1 MFGNNLYRHALKMG
15 RLISA
20 LLALLLASASL
31 SAQQQW
37 LDYRTDGIPRTPDGK
52 PNLSAPTPR
61 TPDGKPD
68 LSGVWAVQG
77 SNYVKGTGGEGT
89 NEIGGQAANGQSA
102 NNYAGNV
109 DLFERRSLF
118 LNLGWAVQGGIPYK
132 PGVQEHARALADP
145 STGKTEEPH
154 SVCLPDGFM
163 VEHTWDAQLRKIVQ
177 TPKLLVLLMEYNSMY
192 RQIPLDGRPLPVDP
206 DPAWSG
212 YSTGH
217 WEGDT
222 LVVQSSGFKDGQ
234 WLDTAADP
242 FGETTKVTERFRRP
256 DFGHLQ
262 IDVTI
267 DDPTF
272 YTKPWNVKVNEVYA
286 ADTDL
291 LEFICLE
298 NEKDIQ
304 HMKAGA
310 NKGK

>member
-1 MFGNNLYRHALKMG
+1 MFGNNFYSHALKLG
-15 RLISA
+15 RAISV
-20 LLALLLASASL
+20 LLVVLWASASL
-31 SAQQQW
+31 SAQW
-37 LDYRTDGIPRTPDGK
+37 LDYPSQGIPRTPDGK
-52 PNLSAPTPR
+52 PNLSAPTPK

-77 SNYVKGTGGEGT
+77 SNYVKGA
-89 NEIGGQAANGQSA
+89 GGQDTPGVNGTTIDQA
-102 NNYAGNV
+102 
-109 DLFERRSLF
+109 DLDARKSLF

-132 PGVQEHARALADP
+132 PGVKEHAQALSDP
-145 STGKTEEPH
+145 STGKIQEPH
-154 SVCLPDGFM
+154 SLCLPDGFM

-177 TPKLLVLLMEYNSMY
+177 TPKLLVLLVEYNSMY
-192 RQIPLDGRPLPVDP
+192 RQIFLDGRPLPVDP
-206 DPAWSG
+206 NPAWNG

-217 WEGDT
+217 WEGET

-242 FGETTKVTERFRRP
+242 LTDAAKITERFRRP

-267 DDPTF
+267 DDPKA
-272 YTKPWNVKVNEVYA
+272 YTKPWNVRISQVYA

-298 NEKDIQ
+298 NEKDIK
-304 HMKAGA
+304 HMEAGA
-310 NKGK
+310 KKSEGASK

>member
-1 MFGNNLYRHALKMG
+1 MFGNKLYPHALRMG
-15 RLISA
+15 RAISA
-20 LLALLLASASL
+20 LVVLLWASSSL
-31 SAQQQW
+31 SAQW
-37 LDYRTDGIPRTPDGK
+37 VDYRTDGIPRTPDGK

-68 LSGVWAVQG
+68 LSGVWAVVG
-77 SNYVKGTGGEGT
+77 NNYVKASTGQQDT
-89 NEIGGQAANGQSA
+89 NNDGRD
-102 NNYAGNV
+102 V
-109 DLFERRSLF
+109 DLFARRDQF
-118 LNLGWAVQGGIPYK
+118 LNLGPSVQGGIPYK
-132 PGVQEHARALADP
+132 PGVREAARALADP
-145 STGKTEEPH
+145 SSGKIGEPH
-154 SVCLPDGFM
+154 TMCLPDGFM
-163 VEHTWDAQLRKIVQ
+163 VEHTWGNQLRKIVQ
-177 TPKLLVLLMEYNSMY
+177 TPKLLLLLVEYNSMY
-192 RQIPLDGRPLPVDP
+192 RQIFLDGRPLPADP
-206 DPAWSG
+206 NPAWSG

-267 DDPTF
+267 DDPKF
-272 YTKPWNVKVNEVYA
+272 YTKPWSVRVNEVYA

-310 NKGK
+310 AKGK

>member
-1 MFGNNLYRHALKMG
+1 MFGNNQYPQALKMA

-20 LLALLLASASL
+20 LLVLLLGSTSL
-31 SAQQQW
+31 SAQF

-77 SNYVKGTGGEGT
+77 SSYVKGTEAGRPGEVGGTAAKGAP
-89 NEIGGQAANGQSA
+89 AANG
-102 NNYAGNV
+102 
-109 DLFERRSLF
+109 DLFARRSLF
-118 LNLGWAVQGGIPYK
+118 LNLGWAVDGGIPYK
-132 PGVQEHARALADP
+132 PGVREAARALADP
-145 STGKTEEPH
+145 STGKTTEPH
-154 SVCLPDGFM
+154 SACLPDGFM
-163 VEHTWDAQLRKIVQ
+163 TGHTWDEQLRKIVQ
-177 TPKLLVLLMEYNSMY
+177 TPKLLVLLVEYNSMY
-192 RQIPLDGRPLPVDP
+192 RQIFLDGRPLPTDP
-206 DPAWSG
+206 DSSWSG
-212 YSTGH
+212 NSTGH

-234 WLDTAADP
+234 WLDTGADP

-267 DDPTF
+267 DDPKF
-272 YTKPWNVKVNEVYA
+272 YTKPWSVRVNEVYA

-310 NKGK
+310 AKGK

>member
-1 MFGNNLYRHALKMG
+1 MFGNNLYPHALKMG
-15 RLISA
+15 RPISA
-20 LLALLLASASL
+20 LLVLLWASASL
-31 SAQQQW
+31 SAQF
-37 LDYRTDGIPRTPDGK
+37 LDYPTQGIPRTPDGK
-52 PNLSAPTPR
+52 PNLSAPAPR
-61 TPDGKPD
+61 MPDGRPD
-68 LSGVWAVQG
+68 LSGVWTMQG
-77 SNYVKGTGGEGT
+77 SNYVKG
-89 NEIGGQAANGQSA
+89 IGGQATNGQVT
-102 NNYAGNV
+102 NNDARNG

-118 LNLGWAVQGGIPYK
+118 LNLGWAVPGGIPYK

-145 STGKTEEPH
+145 SGGKTEEPH
-154 SVCLPDGFM
+154 SLCLPDGFM
-163 VEHTWDAQLRKIVQ
+163 VEHTWDQQLRKIVQ
-177 TPKLLVLLMEYNSMY
+177 TPKLLVLLVEYNSMY
-192 RQIPLDGRPLPVDP
+192 RQIFLDGRPLPVDL

-242 FGETTKVTERFRRP
+242 FTDAAKITERFRRP

-267 DDPTF
+267 DDPKS
-272 YTKPWNVKVNEVYA
+272 YTKPWSVRVNQVYA

-298 NEKDIQ
+298 NEKDIK

-310 NKGK
+310 EKSGGVPK

>member
-1 MFGNNLYRHALKMG
+1 MFGNKLSPHALKMG
-15 RLISA
+15 RVISA
-20 LLALLLASASL
+20 LLVLLWASASL
-31 SAQQQW
+31 SAQW
-37 LDYRTDGIPRTPDGK
+37 LDYPTSGIPRTPDGK
-52 PNLSAPTPR
+52 PNLLAPTPR

-77 SNYVKGTGGEGT
+77 SNYVKGAGGQDTPGVNGT
-89 NEIGGQAANGQSA
+89 NIDQG
-102 NNYAGNV
+102 
-109 DLFERRSLF
+109 DLDARRSLF

-132 PGVQEHARALADP
+132 PGVKEHAHALADP
-145 STGKTEEPH
+145 STGKTQEPH
-154 SVCLPDGFM
+154 SLCLPDGFM

-177 TPKLLVLLMEYNSMY
+177 TPKLLVLLVEYNSMF
-192 RQIPLDGRPLPVDP
+192 RQIFLDGRPLPVDP
-206 DPAWSG
+206 NPAWSG

-222 LVVQSSGFKDGQ
+222 LVVQSAGFKDGQ

-242 FGETTKVTERFRRP
+242 LTDAAKVTERFRRP

-267 DDPTF
+267 NDPKA
-272 YTKPWNVKVNEVYA
+272 YTKPWNVRVNQVYA

-298 NEKDIQ
+298 NEKDIK
-304 HMKAGA
+304 HMEAGA
-310 NKGK
+310 KKSGGAK